1 MKNWF
6 LIPLVAVGMLGVARA
21 EQPGVSPVY
30 TQQPGQAPVYTQQQ
44 QQAPVY
50 QQQQQA
56 PVYQQQVA
64 QGQTVVVERDPALG
78 APLPQGKV
86 YESKKS
92 WEFDD
97 DELEFKSSNPNP
109 DGKRYLVWKDYHW
122 IIGDNEITV
131 IDPRPFGTS
140 ITSARRTLDR
150 KGRIQKDEDVMD
162 SLKDQAG
169 EIRRSREPIY
179 VGPPPVIGIGIGFG
193 GYYGPRY
200 YNGGHYHGGGYYRGG
215 GYPRYRYR

>member
-1 MKNWF
+1 MNRFKNGL
-6 LIPLVAVGMLGVARA
+6 LIPLVAVGMFATAARA
-21 EQPGVSPVY
+21 EQVIVRQQPPVY
-30 TQQPGQAPVYTQQQ
+30 VQQQPGVAVSQQ
-44 QQAPVY
+44 PGV
-50 QQQQQA
+50 
-56 PVYQQQVA
+56 
-64 QGQTVVVERDPALG
+64 TVVERDPALG
-78 APLPQGKV
+78 APLPEGKI

-92 WEFDD
+92 WDFDD

-150 KGRIQKDEDVMD
+150 KGRIQKDEKVMD

-169 EIRRSREPIY
+169 DIRRSREPVY
-179 VGPPPVIGIGIGFG
+179 VGPPPVIGIGFGFG
-193 GYYGPRY
+193 HFGPGYYH
-200 YNGGHYHGGGYYRGG
+200 GGHYHGGHYHGGYYRGSP
-215 GYPRYRYR
+215 PRYRYR

>member
-1 MKNWF
+1 MMKNWF
-6 LIPLVAVGMLGVARA
+6 LIPLVAVGLVGTAVHA

-44 QQAPVY
+44 QQQAPVY
-50 QQQQQA
+50 QQQQQ

-78 APLPQGKV
+78 APLPEGKV
-86 YESKKS
+86 YESKRS

-97 DELEFKSSNPNP
+97 DELDFKNSNPNQ

-122 IIGDNEITV
+122 IVGENEITV

-140 ITSARRTLDR
+140 MTSGRHTQDH
-150 KGRIQKDEDVMD
+150 KGRVQKDEKVMD

-179 VGPPPVIGIGIGFG
+179 VGPPPIIGIGFG
-193 GYYGPRY
+193 FGYGGGYYPGHY
-200 YNGGHYHGGGYYRGG
+200 HGGHYHGGGA
-215 GYPRYRYR
+215 PRYRYR

>member
-6 LIPLVAVGMLGVARA
+6 LIPLVAAGIFGTALRA

-30 TQQPGQAPVYTQQQ
+30 TQQPGQTPVYTQQP
-44 QQAPVY
+44 QQAP
-50 QQQQQA
+50 QQQQ
-56 PVYQQQVA
+56 YVA

-78 APLPQGKV
+78 PPLPEGKI

-92 WEFDD
+92 WDFDD

-122 IIGDNEITV
+122 IIGENEITV

-140 ITSARRTLDR
+140 ITSARHTLDR
-150 KGRIQKDEDVMD
+150 KGRVQKDEKVMD

-169 EIRRSREPIY
+169 EIRRSREPVY
-179 VGPPPVIGIGIGFG
+179 VGPPPVIGIGFGFG
-193 GYYGPRY
+193 HYGPGYYHGGHY
-200 YNGGHYHGGGYYRGG
+200 HGGHYHGGGYYRGG
-215 GYPRYRYR
+215 PPRYRYR

>member
-1 MKNWF
+1 MIGMKNGF
-6 LIPLVAVGMLGVARA
+6 LIPLVAVGLFGFAARA

-30 TQQPGQAPVYTQQQ
+30 TQQPGQAPVYAQQPQ
-44 QQAPVY
+44 QQAP
-50 QQQQQA
+50 A
-56 PVYQQQVA
+56 YQQQVA
-64 QGQTVVVERDPALG
+64 QGQTVVVERDPAMG
-78 APLPQGKV
+78 APLPEGKI

-122 IIGDNEITV
+122 IVGDNEITV

-179 VGPPPVIGIGIGFG
+179 VGPPPVIGIGFGFG
-193 GYYGPRY
+193 HFGPGYYHGGRY
-200 YNGGHYHGGGYYRGG
+200 HGGHYHGGGYYRGSP
-215 GYPRYRYR
+215 PRYRYR